1 LDGGLM
7 DIQDKLVKLKD
18 DINKVQTEI
27 ERNEGRLGGL
37 YDELLNALELAKS
50 TKRKV
55 IIQQANKKIQTLKSE
70 VKEQENQ
77 LKDLMQEIEQET
89 QEWDSDDD

>member
-1 LDGGLM
+1 M